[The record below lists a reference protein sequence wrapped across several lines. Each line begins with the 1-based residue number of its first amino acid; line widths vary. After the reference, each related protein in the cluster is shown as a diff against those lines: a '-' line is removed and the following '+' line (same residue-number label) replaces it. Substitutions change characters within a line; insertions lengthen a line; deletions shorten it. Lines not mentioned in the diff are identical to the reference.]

1 MFEALENGSGTISG
15 ETMDALLGERPEALC
30 ARLATLPARERDAL
44 ADLLTHFLPGM
55 PLESRTAMAGA
66 VADLPVLPLRLLVA
80 LARDEIA
87 VADPI
92 LRTARGLGEA
102 DLAALAGSLPK
113 SHLLSIAARPG
124 LSEAVCERLSVRG
137 DAAVWRVLAANA
149 DARPGDA
156 VLSAL
161 ADHAEVDVELRA
173 ALAARS
179 DLPEP
184 VLDRLWR
191 WLAPAERRSIVA
203 TGLTLSDEEYA
214 LLAAEPV
221 MQPDGDPV
229 LDAADCSVEQ
239 MRVHAEA
246 CAYLP
251 LADMLSARTGV
262 PARLCLALALGAYER
277 GALLLVRAAGGDG
290 ALLEAIRRLRAR
302 SALQCTGERRG
313 AGRMLEVVE
322 YDEARALLADL
333 AREHAG
339 APAPVPMA
347 PIVVDEKA
355 AVAA

>member
-1 MFEALENGSGTISG
+1 MFETLENGPGPMSGDTAS
-15 ETMDALLGERPEALC
+15 ALLGERPEALC
-30 ARLATLPARERDAL
+30 ARLATLPAHERDAL
-44 ADLLTHFLPGM
+44 ADLLTHLLPGM
-55 PLESRTAMAGA
+55 RLEGRVA
-66 VADLPVLPLRLLVA
+66 VSTVVAALPVAPLRLLVA
-80 LARDEIA
+80 LARDDIA
-87 VADPI
+87 VAGPI
-92 LRTARGLGEA
+92 LRAARGLGET
-102 DLAALAGSLPK
+102 DLAALAGRLPQ
-113 SHLLSIAARPG
+113 SHLIAIASRPS
-124 LSEAVCERLSVRG
+124 LAEAVCERLAVRG
-137 DAAVWRVLAANA
+137 DAAVWHALAANP

-161 ADHAEVDVELRA
+161 ADHAEGDPALRD
-173 ALAARS
+173 ALAARA

-191 WLAPAERRSIVA
+191 GLTPEQRRTIVA
-203 TGLTLSDEEYA
+203 TGLTLSDDEFA
-214 LLAAEPV
+214 LLAAEPA
-221 MQPDGDPV
+221 MRPEGDAA

-239 MRVHAEA
+239 LRVYAEG

-251 LADMLSARTGV
+251 LAEMLAVRTGV

-277 GALLLVRAAGGDG
+277 GAILLVRAAGGDA

-313 AGRMLEVVE
+313 AERMLEVVE

-333 AREHAG
+333 ARAHAG
-339 APAPVPMA
+339 MAPVPMA

>member
-1 MFEALENGSGTISG
+1 MFEALENGPGTISG
-15 ETMDALLGERPEALC
+15 ETMDALLGDSPEALC

-55 PLESRTAMAGA
+55 PLQGRVAMAQA
-66 VADLPVLPLRLLVA
+66 VAELPVPPLRLLVA

-87 VADPI
+87 VADPL

-102 DLAALAGSLPK
+102 DLAALAGSLPQA
-113 SHLLSIAARPG
+113 HLLSIAARSG
-124 LSEAVCERLSVRG
+124 LSEEVCERLAVRG
-137 DAAVWRVLAANA
+137 DAAVWHVLAANA
-149 DARPGDA
+149 DARPGDT

-161 ADHAEVDVELRA
+161 ADHAETDRELRA

-191 WLAPAERRSIVA
+191 LLTPAERCSIVA
-203 TGLTLSDEEYA
+203 TGLTLSDEDYA
-214 LLAAEPV
+214 LLAAEPA
-221 MQPDGDPV
+221 MQPEGDAA
-229 LDAADCSVEQ
+229 LDAADCSAEQ

-251 LADMLSARTGV
+251 LAEMLAVRTGV

-277 GALLLVRAAGGDG
+277 GAILLVRAAGGD
-290 ALLEAIRRLRAR
+290 ATLLEAIRRLRTR

-313 AGRMLEVVE
+313 AERMLEVVDYE
-322 YDEARALLADL
+322 EARVLIAEL
-333 AREHAG
+333 ARGHA
-339 APAPVPMA
+339 AVPAPMPMA
-347 PIVVDEKA
+347 PIVLDEKA